1 MPLSLSVYMCVR
13 CIYALCLNDIVSI
26 QVPRCGFRVIHFQAS
41 DPSAQ
46 LICQWAREWDLAHQ
60 FELSALNAL
69 KLSGKEVEQWFE
81 RRTGK
86 NMYTL
91 ECIYKSERVITASL
105 LRQAY
110 EDFKI

>member
-1 MPLSLSVYMCVR
+1 MCVR

-26 QVPRCGFRVIHFQAS
+26 QVPS